1 MSTKLCRRS
10 VNLRSS
16 LLVARKKLKRLKA
29 AEGEFTLFPVSTTL
43 ENLEK
48 VLVALDLALDP
59 AAAGEEEE
67 DLASDPAAAGEEEDL
82 AEDSVP
88 ALEEARAVPEEVW
101 LLNVASR
108 ALNCFVL
115 KNNLNVLLQ
124 LTNCSLA
131 FESRKCILM

>member
-1 MSTKLCRRS
+1 M
-10 VNLRSS
+10 
-16 LLVARKKLKRLKA
+16 
-29 AEGEFTLFPVSTTL
+29 FITL

-48 VLVALDLALDP
+48 VLVALDLASDP
-59 AAAGEEEE
+59 AVAGEEEE
-67 DLASDPAAAGEEEDL
+67 DLASDPAAAAVGEEEDL
-82 AEDSVP
+82 AEDSVL

-108 ALNCFVL
+108 ALNCFVF

-131 FESRKCILM
+131 FESRICILM